1 MKSSKTTTPSR
12 ITSAIAN
19 IIVSARWLII
29 AAFAVIIA
37 VAGYYLSQFKIDASA
52 DTLLVKDNK
61 LYIRTQVA
69 NEIFSPDEFILL
81 AYKPKNHAL
90 FSNTTFNDIRALSD
104 ELRQLERVEAVT
116 SILTVPLVDDASALT
131 GGTDV
136 SSLTWRQQQYSPETM
151 KSLVSGHPIFTDLL
165 INREETA
172 TAIQIV
178 FKKNRELS
186 AIESEITGIQ
196 KNLLDG
202 ELSEQQQARIEE
214 LKAQADPIRQEL
226 TAQRKKEIQQI
237 EAITQQV
244 DERAETYLGGSYVVG
259 QHLIDIIKSDL
270 QVFGTAI
277 GLVIALLL
285 AILYRSWKWVFFPL
299 LACGVSVIITMGL
312 FGMLDMRTTVI
323 SANFIALQLILT
335 LAVMIHLI
343 GSYRDIARSKP
354 KHSQKERVTKTLR
367 DKLSPCFYAT
377 LTTSVGFGSLIFSGL
392 QPVVDFGWMMLVSML
407 VTMSVSLL
415 LFPALLC
422 LVPKTDET
430 KEYDSLK
437 ALLEKLRRVAL
448 AAPKRVGG
456 LCLIIFLAGA
466 AGMVRLDVENS
477 FIDYFDDD
485 TQVHQELAFIDQ
497 QFGGSTPLDIILSIP
512 DNVQNEELILTADMV
527 NQLLLVQK
535 AIDAFEATGSVT
547 SIANFTEL
555 AKDLN
560 GDKPLTEY
568 ELTSIYHLL
577 DKQVVNQLVGAY
589 FSGENEQ
596 LRISVRIQDT
606 TKDLDRE
613 TFVTQLKQDMNT
625 VGVSDDE
632 YSLTN
637 LFILYQDILSRLFDS
652 QVKTLGIVYVVLG
665 LVLFAIFRSIKVALI
680 ALVPNVLT
688 TLGILGIIGW
698 LGIPLDIMTI
708 TIAAIAMGIA
718 VDDTIHFLHAWLEG
732 AKNGEDSSE
741 AQSASKHAFGHTGLA
756 ILFTT
761 TIIAIGFSL
770 FGFSDFLPSVY
781 FGLLTATA
789 MLMALVTDTTLLPA
803 LLTLFVTKK
812 SSPDLQEHPPGYQN
826 RSQA

>member
-1 MKSSKTTTPSR
+1 MKSSKTTTTNR
-12 ITSAIAN
+12 ITSGIAN
-19 IIVSARWLII
+19 GIVAARWAII
-29 AAFAVIIA
+29 ALFIAVIAI
-37 VAGYYLSQFKIDASA
+37 AGYYITQFRIDASA

-69 NEIFSPDEFILL
+69 NEVFSPDEFILL
-81 AYKPKNHAL
+81 AYQPKDHTL
-90 FSNTTFNDIRALSD
+90 FSNTTFNDINALSED
-104 ELRQLERVEAVT
+104 IRKLERVKAVT

-136 SSLTWRQQQYSPETM
+136 SSLTWQQQKYSPETM

-178 FKKNRELS
+178 FQENAELRE
-186 AIESEITGIQ
+186 IEKEITDIQ
-196 KNLLDG
+196 SGLLDG
-202 ELSEQQQARIEE
+202 ELTDEQQARIET
-214 LKAQADPIRQEL
+214 LKAKADPIRQAL
-226 TAQRKKEIQQI
+226 TSQRKKEIQQI
-237 EAITQQV
+237 EEITDQV
-244 DERAETYLGGSYVVG
+244 SERADTYLGGSYVVG

-270 QVFGTAI
+270 KIFGTAI
-277 GLVIALLL
+277 GVVIALLL
-285 AILYRSWKWVFFPL
+285 ALLYRSWKWVFFPL
-299 LACGVSVIITMGL
+299 LACSVSVIITMGL

-343 GSYRDIARSKP
+343 GSYRDIARKESQY
-354 KHSQKERVTKTLR
+354 SQKERVTETLI

-422 LVPKTDET
+422 LVPKSEET
-430 KEYDSLK
+430 HEYGFLQS
-437 ALLEKLRRVAL
+437 LLERVRRL
-448 AAPKRVGG
+448 TLGAPKRVGA
-456 LCLIIFLAGA
+456 LCLIVFLACA
-466 AGMVRLDVENS
+466 AGIVRLDVENS
-477 FIDYFDDD
+477 FIDYFDTD

-512 DNVQNEELILTADMV
+512 DNVQNDELILTADMV
-527 NQLLLVQK
+527 NQLQLVQK
-535 AIDAFEATGSVT
+535 AVEAFEATGSVT
-547 SIANFTEL
+547 SLVNFTEL
-555 AKDLN
+555 ARDLN
-560 GDKPLTEY
+560 NDKPLTEY

-606 TKDLDRE
+606 TEGLDRE
-613 TFVTQLKQDMNT
+613 TFVSQLKQDLNT
-625 VGVSDDE
+625 VGLSEQE

-665 LVLFAIFRSIKVALI
+665 LVLLAIFRSVKVALI

-718 VDDTIHFLHAWLEG
+718 VDDTIHFLHAWLAG
-732 AKNGEDSSE
+732 ADRNPETSE

-789 MLMALVTDTTLLPA
+789 MLMALITDTTLLPA
-803 LLTLFVTKK
+803 LLTLFVTKR
-812 SSPDLQEHPPGYQN
+812 
-826 RSQA
+826 RSQDNSA